1 MSAKLNNLMTDYL
14 NAFGEFPTII
24 GLPGPK
30 AESMIADALA
40 TGKKMP
46 DAPRPEGVSRNAEI

>member
-24 GLPGPK
+24 GLPTAK
-30 AESMIADALA
+30 AENMIADALA
-40 TGKKMP
+40 TGEKMP
-46 DAPRPEGVSRNAEI
+46 DAPRPEGVPRTAEI